1 MLKVIDGIKKSK
13 PDYYVLYRAA
23 FLNCLNR
30 VIDVDAIIE
39 KVELIER
46 KRLIYYGMKM
56 VNFQDT
62 DNMTLDELMLAFK
75 LMDFIKIVIGTIT
88 PSEFENV
95 FPIDK
100 IYEGK
105 RYETKDYF
113 FTRNA
118 MDKLGV
124 YKEIGDQVED
134 LLWNYQNIIVTL
146 FVVNVLS
153 IASNIRRKQGQSGI
167 MEEFC
172 EEKGID
178 TYTMYNDEKGKKYLQ
193 NNTTGEVAAVKKP
206 KPRYLNVVK

>member
-178 TYTMYNDEKGKKYLQ
+178 TYTMYNDEKGKNTYKTILLEKLLQ
-193 NNTTGEVAAVKKP
+193 
-206 KPRYLNVVK
+206 